1 MSSKYNQPVAWDYRY
16 QGDTKP
22 SIIAG
27 KPFPRPRKAKQGF
40 QKQLCAVCNQFVHN
54 RAMRNHMDAHKRG
67 EI

>member
-1 MSSKYNQPVAWDYRY
+1 MARKHEQPVAWDYRY

-27 KPFPRPRKAKQGF
+27 TAFPRPKRVRQGF
-40 QKQLCAVCNQFVHN
+40 QKQLCPTCNQFVHN
-54 RAMRNHMDAHKRG
+54 RAMPGHMDAHKRG